1 MIAGIGVDIVE
12 IARIA
17 RLLERHP
24 DRFRRRILRD
34 EEVRAFKHLFP
45 EAAYIARQF
54 AAKEAVS
61 KALGTGMRS
70 GVHFRNI
77 VVLRDEKGMPVVR
90 LDDAADKRL
99 DALGG
104 KSVMVSISDEREYA
118 IAYAVV
124 CC

>member
-1 MIAGIGVDIVE
+1 VIAGVGVDIVE

-17 RLLERHP
+17 GLLERHS
-24 DRFRRRILRD
+24 DRFSRRILQ
-34 EEVRAFKHLFP
+34 EEEIRHFKHGFQ

-77 VVLRDEKGMPVVR
+77 LVLRDKRGMPVVS
-90 LDDAADKRL
+90 LHDAAQERL
-99 DALGG
+99 GALGG